1 MNTVLITGGAGF
13 IGGYLKQGILNAG
26 DRVIIFDN
34 FMARLPILSDLY
46 DRYDQDRLSD
56 NNSKNI
62 IVKGDIRDGCLLKD
76 VIWKYQPDFIVHL
89 AAVSDPNVALRL
101 PEECQSINVE
111 GLNNV
116 FIAMKNVSKI
126 RRFIFV
132 SSSYV
137 YGDFNYEP
145 ADELHPLNPQHI
157 YGKTKLEGEKMTVSF
172 CAENNIDY
180 TIIRPTAVY
189 GFGSSL
195 QRVCC
200 KMIIDALVKKELIIH
215 NDGDQRL
222 DFTYIDDLI
231 AGFLKIIYSN
241 NAKNQV
247 FNLSRGKA
255 RSIVELVELI
265 KINIPGVKI
274 VNRAVDFKKPSRGV
288 LNISK
293 AFNLLGFKPQ
303 IDIEEGIPILIKD
316 LIKIKDE
323 HDLFIPSI
331 N

>member
-1 MNTVLITGGAGF
+1 MNMVLITGGAGF

-46 DRYDQDRLSD
+46 DRYDQDRLFG
-56 NNSKNI
+56 NNSKNV

-76 VIWKYQPDFIVHL
+76 VILKYQPDFIVHL
-89 AAVSDPNVALRL
+89 AAISDPNIALRL

-111 GLNNV
+111 GLNNI
-116 FIAMKNVSKI
+116 FIAMKKVPKI

-137 YGDFNYEP
+137 YGDFEYEP
-145 ADELHPLNPQHI
+145 VDELHPLRPKHI
-157 YGKTKLEGEKMTVSF
+157 YGITKAEGERMTCRF
-172 CAENNIDY
+172 CTENNIDY

-189 GFGSSL
+189 GVGSSL
-195 QRVCC
+195 ERVCC
-200 KMIIDALVKKELIIH
+200 KMIIDALTKKELIIH

-303 IDIEEGIPILIKD
+303 IDIEVGIPILIKD

>member
-46 DRYDQDRLSD
+46 DRYGQDRLSN

-76 VIWKYQPDFIVHL
+76 VILKYQPDFIVHL
-89 AAVSDPNVALRL
+89 AAISDPNIALRL
-101 PEECQSINVE
+101 PKECQSINVE
-111 GLNNV
+111 GLNNL
-116 FIAMKNVSKI
+116 FIAMKKVPKI

-137 YGDFNYEP
+137 YGDFEYEP
-145 ADELHPLNPQHI
+145 VDELHPLRPKHI
-157 YGKTKLEGEKMTVSF
+157 YGITKAEGERMTCRF
-172 CAENNIDY
+172 CTENNIDY
-180 TIIRPTAVY
+180 VIIRPTAVY
-189 GFGSSL
+189 GVGSSIE
-195 QRVCC
+195 RVCC
-200 KMIIDALVKKELIIH
+200 KMIIDALTKKELIIH
-215 NDGDQRL
+215 NEGDQRL

-274 VNRAVDFKKPSRGV
+274 VNRAVDFKKPSRGA

-303 IDIEEGIPILIKD
+303 IDIEEGIPFLIKD